1 MNSKGIQ
8 PYIYTYPFSSKPHS
22 RPGWYI
28 TLSRVLCTI
37 QQVLL
42 GYPFWIWQWVCDLPN
57 IVILILK
64 TQKEGEGLF
73 FSYLITIITI
83 IRLHS
88 AACGILLPWPGIKP
102 MPPALSVQSLN
113 HWITREVPGRVFK
126 DWQHWLCPD
135 LDVLYFTSHLI
146 LIRVYFPTF
155 QIQSWGWEKW
165 SLLDKITHLQKFQSQ
180 DLNPGLTLKPMVLTR
195 VFSCLTEGNE
205 LDLTYRS
212 GTKWKGDKEKWKP
225 TVWGFMLWLEYVG
238 SRYTERQH
246 SIGRLTEFPDRT
258 LTEEDWIGIRKGT

>member
-113 HWITREVPGRVFK
+113 HWITREVPMCLHFMKQAAKAWRNQLYIAEITGNVSIIGMLFQYLASCIQCYVTLNVFVP
-126 DWQHWLCPD
+126 QHLS
-135 LDVLYFTSHLI
+135 F
-146 LIRVYFPTF
+146 
-155 QIQSWGWEKW
+155 
-165 SLLDKITHLQKFQSQ
+165 LLQNTI
-180 DLNPGLTLKPMVLTR
+180 LTR
-195 VFSCLTEGNE
+195 DKESQK
-205 LDLTYRS
+205 LDLR
-212 GTKWKGDKEKWKP
+212 P
-225 TVWGFMLWLEYVG
+225 L
-238 SRYTERQH
+238 YTL
-246 SIGRLTEFPDRT
+246 SYAC
-258 LTEEDWIGIRKGT
+258 